1 MSFILMGN
9 GAEDTSDCNVI
20 LFSAEK
26 TNTGNS
32 FSLWASVTLSHSHV
46 TFTPKCLSWSKQY
59 MHVQASSEGGGD
71 HHNKQKM

>member
-26 TNTGNS
+26 TNTGNR
-32 FSLWASVTLSHSHV
+32 FSL
-46 TFTPKCLSWSKQY
+46 
-59 MHVQASSEGGGD
+59 
-71 HHNKQKM
+71 